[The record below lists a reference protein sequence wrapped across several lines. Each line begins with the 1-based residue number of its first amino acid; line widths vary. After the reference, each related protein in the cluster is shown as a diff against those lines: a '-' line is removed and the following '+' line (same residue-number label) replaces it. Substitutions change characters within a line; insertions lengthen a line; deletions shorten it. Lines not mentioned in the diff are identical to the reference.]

1 MYSKTYSAAIQ
12 GIEACMVKVEAD
24 ICEGLPVFSMVGYLS
39 QEAREAKERVRVALK
54 NSGLRLPPK
63 RITINLSPADLYKE
77 GTAFDLSIAA
87 AILAAFGHIPEE
99 HLKETLFMGELSL
112 DGRLCQV
119 RGTLSA
125 AYMAKKEGFKKI
137 MVPTGNVMEGAAV
150 EGIEVIGVSQIR
162 ELLDYFQGKK
172 KIQPGK
178 IDIRCLVKEK
188 KKILPEDFSDI
199 CGQESLKR
207 AVEIAV
213 SGMHH
218 ILITGPPGVGKTMI
232 AKRIPGIMPDMSFEE
247 SMEISKIY
255 SIAGMLPEGI
265 PCMLE
270 RPFRAPH
277 HTVTPAAL
285 AGGGRRAVAGE
296 VSLASGGVLFL
307 DELPEFKKGTLE
319 LLRQPLED
327 KKITISRNGISCCY
341 PADFMLIGA
350 MNPCQCGYYPDR
362 NKCRCSVREIQ
373 KYKQRLSGPLLD
385 RIDLCAEASAFL
397 GDQLGS
403 AGTGE
408 TSLQIKKRVRQARE
422 VQYKRY
428 EKERIYFNGS
438 LTPGMMKRYCLMN
451 QEAKKILEKFLKREE
466 VSARG
471 YHKIIKV
478 ARTIADLDGTLQ
490 IQGRHITESIFYRM
504 Q

>member
-1 MYSKTYSAAIQ
+1 MYSKAYSAAIQ
-12 GIEACMVKVEAD
+12 GIEACLVKVEAD

-63 RITINLSPADLYKE
+63 HITINLSPADLYKE
-77 GTAFDLSIAA
+77 GTAYDLSIAA
-87 AILAAFGHIPEE
+87 AILAAFGHIPEK
-99 HLKETLFMGELSL
+99 HLKETLFIGELSL

-119 RGTLSA
+119 RGTLPA

-137 MVPTGNVMEGAAV
+137 IVPNSNVMEGAAV
-150 EGIEVIGVSQIR
+150 EGIEVIGISRIM

-178 IDIRCLVKEK
+178 VDIRQLAEEK
-188 KKILPEDFSDI
+188 RKNAPEDFSDI

-213 SGMHH
+213 AGMHH
-218 ILITGPPGVGKTMI
+218 ILITGPPGVGKTMA

-247 SMEISKIY
+247 SMEISKVY
-255 SIAGMLPEGI
+255 SIAGMLPEDI
-265 PCMLE
+265 PYMVE

-277 HTVTPAAL
+277 HTITPAAL
-285 AGGGRRAVAGE
+285 AGGGRRARAGE

-327 KKITISRNGISCCY
+327 KKITISRNGISYCY
-341 PADFMLIGA
+341 PADFMLVGA

-362 NKCRCSVREIQ
+362 NKCRCSIREIQ
-373 KYKQRLSGPLLD
+373 KYQQRLSGPLLD
-385 RIDLCAEASAFL
+385 RIDLCGEASAFL
-397 GDQLGS
+397 GDKLGS

-408 TSLQIKKRVRQARE
+408 TSRQIKERISCARE
-422 VQYKRY
+422 VQYRRY
-428 EKERIYFNGS
+428 KKEAIYFNGS
-438 LTPGMMKRYCLMN
+438 LTPGIMKRYCGMS
-451 QEAKKILEKFLKREE
+451 QEAEMILKEFLEREE

-478 ARTIADLDGTLQ
+478 ARTIADLDEKEQ
-490 IQGRHITESIFYRM
+490 IQEKHITESIFYRM